1 MVLLHLEWHGVK
13 VEESVLDIEPL
24 AAGIDGVPWWLSR
37 RDLLALREEGTDL
50 AGVEGVSGL
59 PLSSI
64 AIVGH
69 IRSGW
74 SFLLLRSQKPSLLL
88 LCFFVLLPV
97 FSDLGVIFNLPVIV
111 IVFIVLVKDDF
122 EHVVEQLV
130 FFVRLCHCRT
140 WLEIRTLINFVGFGR
155 LDNRLA
161 D

>member
-1 MVLLHLEWHGVK
+1 M
-13 VEESVLDIEPL
+13 LDIEPL

-111 IVFIVLVKDDF
+111 IVFVVLV
-122 EHVVEQLV
+122 
-130 FFVRLCHCRT
+130 
-140 WLEIRTLINFVGFGR
+140 
-155 LDNRLA
+155 
-161 D
+161 